1 MGPWSCAG
9 SREPPALLSQD
20 EGRVDKS
27 WGRGP
32 VSVGP
37 RVARCEGF
45 AAVAGGVGAG
55 VVGASVTGATGSWP
69 SAAAARSPEAVG
81 AAAGEA
87 RASGAAAQL
96 PWAEGRLHSP
106 LCIPWAHLPCLLRSP
121 HL

>member
-1 MGPWSCAG
+1 MSGL
-9 SREPPALLSQD
+9 EL
-20 EGRVDKS
+20 GR
-27 WGRGP
+27 RP

-37 RVARCEGF
+37 CVARCEGF